1 MSTERSSRRD
11 AAREPSSPEP
21 SRRARGLARRGRAFL
36 VSFAAVLG
44 VLVLVGAAA
53 GLVGAGQ
60 GPRVTEVQFDPEAAV
75 SASGSRMILTTSQSL
90 AEIDPAQVEVTPAAD
105 VTVQTSGRS
114 VGIRFTLPLRDDTDY
129 TVTVRGA
136 TAVGGSSTATLTES
150 FRTPPLEVYLL
161 QRGDAEDTV
170 FRTGLD
176 GETAV
181 PVFTHPHIEDF
192 RATAQH
198 LVMSVQDDSG
208 APQLIATDPDGE
220 NARTLTLPGP
230 GAVQDLQT
238 ADRGESIGYTYTDP
252 DMSASG
258 ARASVLYTAS
268 LKDADADAEP
278 TQIEVA
284 GEPVSVAQ
292 WRFVPDTDSL
302 LLLTFEGRLL
312 LTASA
317 GEGPVDLGAA
327 AQLEGIARGSAT
339 AVVLRADGLV
349 EVDLSDGSETPL
361 VDAVGTTGYLGGIVP
376 LASGA
381 TLRQYTSAGVE
392 SGDSGSTLYRVDA
405 EGASTPVFT
414 VQGTSS
420 LLQTCVSPSG
430 RYAAV
435 LVQPDAVTNP
445 YDTSYVLP
453 LPERVETH
461 ILDLDAADPAA
472 DEISSLE
479 AFDISWCQVP
489 LR

>member
-1 MSTERSSRRD
+1 
-11 AAREPSSPEP
+11 
-21 SRRARGLARRGRAFL
+21 

-60 GPRVTEVQFDPEAAV
+60 GPRVTEVQVDPQAGV
-75 SASGSRMILTTSQSL
+75 SASGSRLILTTSQSL
-90 AEIDPAQVEVTPAAD
+90 AEIDPSQVEVTPASD
-105 VTVQTSGRS
+105 VTVQTAGRS
-114 VGIRFTLPLRDDTDY
+114 VGIRFTLPLRDDTEY
-129 TVTVRGA
+129 TVTVRDV
-136 TAVGGSSTATLTES
+136 TAVGGATAATLTET
-150 FRTPPLEVYLL
+150 FRTPPLQVYLL
-161 QRGDAEDTV
+161 QRGEAEDTV

-176 GETAV
+176 GESAV
-181 PVFTHPHIEDF
+181 PVFTHPHIEDY

-198 LVMSVQDDSG
+198 LVMSVRDEDG
-208 APQLIATDPDGE
+208 APQLVVTDPKGE
-220 NARTLTLPGP
+220 GARTLPLPGS
-230 GAVQDLQT
+230 GTVQDLQT
-238 ADRGESIGYTYTDP
+238 AERGELIGYTYTDP
-252 DMSASG
+252 DMSAAG

-278 TQIEVA
+278 TRIEVA

-302 LLLTFEGRLL
+302 LLLSFEGRLL

-339 AVVLRADGLV
+339 AVVLRADGLY
-349 EVDLSDGSETPL
+349 EVDLADGSETPL
-361 VDAVGTTGYLGGIVP
+361 VAATGTTGYLGGIVP
-376 LASGA
+376 LAAGA
-381 TLRQYTSAGVE
+381 TLRQYTAAGGE
-392 SGDSGSTLYRVDA
+392 SGQSGSTLYRVDA
-405 EGASTPVFT
+405 EGASTPVFA
-414 VQGTSS
+414 VQGTSA

-435 LVQPDAVTNP
+435 LVQPDAVSNP
-445 YDTSYVLP
+445 YDTSYDLP

-461 ILDLDAADPAA
+461 ILDLEIDDPASA
-472 DEISSLE
+472 EVSSLD